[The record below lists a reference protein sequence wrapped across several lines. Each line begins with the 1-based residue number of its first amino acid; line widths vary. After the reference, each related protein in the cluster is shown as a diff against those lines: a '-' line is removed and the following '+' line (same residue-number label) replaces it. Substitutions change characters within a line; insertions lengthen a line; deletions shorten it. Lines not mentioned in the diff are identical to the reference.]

1 VAGFLL
7 YVHSNQLYIF
17 ADTLVSCSTCIVTN
31 CIFLQLLIHSLSF
44 IVDGIEVAKKVGTL
58 EFLET
63 LKTPVVM
70 DDQPDKV
77 INFLYKQ
84 MYTCILLLL
93 LQNDISIVL

>member
-7 YVHSNQLYIF
+7 YVYSNQLYIF
-17 ADTLVSCSTCIVTN
+17 ADT
-31 CIFLQLLIHSLSF
+31 HPHF

-70 DDQPDKV
+70 GDQPDKV
-77 INFLYKQ
+77 INFLREQ

-93 LQNDISIVL
+93 SQNGILIVL